1 MIKIIFF
8 LPADIMEVLASGQG
22 QLDHN
27 DLGGISNVSM
37 CPTKRKISEIRR
49 PRSRRRISE
58 DDKKDNDHSSL
69 IRPKPSAKKG
79 HVTREAES
87 SNGKRTLKKQCVAS
101 NGFEEELDFDEELIF
116 LCKLKA
122 RSRRSDCRMVER
134 SSKDA
139 GMKTSES
146 NNATLSTSSAVL
158 SSSTSSSGN
167 NNSRCSVR
175 KTKVICNPLD
185 LNFDCFSL
193 QFEEKKFFF
202 FCYWKSNQVVLLSRV
217 MGRILWNVISA

>member
-1 MIKIIFF
+1 MIKILFF
-8 LPADIMEVLASGQG
+8 LSADKMEVLASGQG

-58 DDKKDNDHSSL
+58 DDKRDNDYSSL

-101 NGFEEELDFDEELIF
+101 NVENGFQEELDFDEELIF

-122 RSRRSDCRMVER
+122 RSRRSDCRMLER

-139 GMKTSES
+139 GMESSES
-146 NNATLSTSSAVL
+146 NNATLSTSSAML

-167 NNSRCSVR
+167 NNSSCSVR
-175 KTKVICNPLD
+175 KSKVICNPLD

-202 FCYWKSNQVVLLSRV
+202 FY
-217 MGRILWNVISA
+217 